1 MRESN
6 CGVTSKQAL
15 RLAIACGLALQKP
28 GPRER
33 PPYVPYCDALGTKE
47 SKRAVPWVTQERI
60 ELLAPMWAE
69 GMSYKQM
76 ELKTGLKRTTING
89 IVVRNR
95 DKFPPRF
102 KRRRK
107 K

>member
-1 MRESN
+1 MMSSA
-6 CGVTSKQAL
+6 SK
-15 RLAIACGLALQKP
+15 
-28 GPRER
+28 
-33 PPYVPYCDALGTKE
+33 
-47 SKRAVPWVTQERI
+47 ERI

-76 ELKTGLKRTTING
+76 EQKTGLKKTTING